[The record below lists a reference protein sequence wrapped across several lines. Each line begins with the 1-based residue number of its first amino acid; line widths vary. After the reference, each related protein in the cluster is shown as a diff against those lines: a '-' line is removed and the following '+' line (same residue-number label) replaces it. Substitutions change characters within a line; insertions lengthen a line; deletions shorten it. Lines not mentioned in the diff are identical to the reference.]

1 MRNVSTIRA
10 VTFSQAFRSLAL
22 IVAAMLAVAVPSA
35 AQRKIPWWPT
45 TGAVILEGGHI
56 ESPTF
61 DEVAKRLI
69 ALAGGP
75 NGLIVIIPTANEAVA
90 PRLRGTGPPF
100 DPNELK
106 KILESKGAKRVS
118 VLHTRER
125 QVANSEDFAKVLRT
139 AGGVWIPGG
148 GARILE
154 NTYRGTLVASEL
166 KALLARGGVIA
177 GDSAG
182 AIAIGCF
189 ALGWTP
195 DPWGILIDGLSI
207 LPNAT
212 VVPHA
217 DVARDYMPSEETL
230 RYLVAHPGPVGVVI
244 DENTA
249 LVLNGSAAEVIGAG
263 RVALV
268 DPTRDKAKPYLV
280 LKAGGTSD
288 VAK

>member
-1 MRNVSTIRA
+1 VL
-10 VTFSQAFRSLAL
+10 RSLAL
-22 IVAAMLAVAVPSA
+22 SGVAMLAITAPSA
-35 AQRKIPWWPT
+35 AQQRMVPWWPT

-61 DEVAKRLI
+61 DEVARRLI
-69 ALAGGP
+69 TLAGGP
-75 NGLIVIIPTANEAVA
+75 NALIVIIPTANQAVA
-90 PRLRGTGPPF
+90 PRLRGVGPPF

-106 KILESKGAKRVS
+106 KALEAEGAQRLT
-118 VLHTRER
+118 VLHTRAR
-125 QVANSEDFAKVLRT
+125 RVADSEDFARVLRT
-139 AGGVWIPGG
+139 ANGVWIPGG

-154 NTYRGTLVASEL
+154 NTYRGTLVQREL

-189 ALGWTP
+189 ELGWTP
-195 DPWGILIDGLSI
+195 DPWGIVVDGLSI
-207 LPNAT
+207 LPHAS
-212 VVPHA
+212 VVAHA
-217 DVARDYMPSEETL
+217 DVARGYVPWEETL
-230 RYLVAHPGPVGVVI
+230 KYLVTHPGPVGVVI

-268 DPTRDKAKPYLV
+268 DPTRDKAKPYLL
-280 LKAGGTSD
+280 LKAGETPD
-288 VAK
+288 LAK

>member
-1 MRNVSTIRA
+1 M
-10 VTFSQAFRSLAL
+10 
-22 IVAAMLAVAVPSA
+22 
-35 AQRKIPWWPT
+35 
-45 TGAVILEGGHI
+45 
-56 ESPTF
+56 
-61 DEVAKRLI
+61 
-69 ALAGGP
+69 
-75 NGLIVIIPTANEAVA
+75 
-90 PRLRGTGPPF
+90 
-100 DPNELK
+100 
-106 KILESKGAKRVS
+106 
-118 VLHTRER
+118 
-125 QVANSEDFAKVLRT
+125 LRT

-154 NTYRGTLVASEL
+154 NFYRGTPASEL

-195 DPWGILIDGLSI
+195 DPWGILVDGLSI

-217 DVARDYMPSEETL
+217 NLGRGYAPSEETL
-230 RYLVAHPGPVGVVI
+230 KYMRAHPGLVGVVI

-268 DPTRDKAKPYLV
+268 DPTKDKAKPYLV

-288 VAK
+288 LAK